1 MENFYVYVYIDPRN
15 YEEFYYGKG
24 KGSRKEAHLKFD
36 ENSDNDSDKTKI
48 IKEIKKEGLEPII
61 KVIAKGLTEKEALL
75 VEKTLIWKLGKTL
88 TNKSSGH
95 FADKFRTHNKL
106 HLNLSGFDFENGL
119 YYVNVGEGDHRCWED
134 CKEYGFLSAGQHPKW
149 SDPLKTIE
157 IGDVV
162 VAYLKNYG
170 YVGVGRVTEKA
181 VRVNEFLVNNRPLK
195 DFNLKQPNIF
205 ENSDNI
211 NSEFLVRVDWIKA
224 VEKEKAAWQKK
235 HKLFTTQLIKAS
247 LDNQAHTLY
256 FIEKEF
262 DLIFSEIL
270 HENEGNISTVK
281 QIQKFS
287 EEEKKR
293 DRYLGCI
300 LGGAIGDALGAP
312 IEFLSYEAIV
322 DEFGKN
328 GVHAYVEH
336 SNGKGEFTD
345 DTQMLLFTAEG
356 LLRAWH
362 RSVIK
367 GIGGAQTTITYN
379 SYLRWLKTQ
388 GYEAPSSKIDY
399 GFEEGWL
406 IKRQELYKQR
416 YPGNSCLTSLKSGK
430 MGTPENPINDSKG
443 CGTVMRIAPAGLVF
457 NHDRDV
463 AFEEGVKLS
472 AITHGHPSGYLSGG
486 LLSSIIADLSNGLD
500 LETSIENGLELLKKW
515 KDHEEVYQKVKLASD
530 IHRRYIN
537 KDITNLEIKLIGE
550 GWVAEEAL
558 AISLLC
564 ALHYPNDFR
573 KAITV
578 SINHSG
584 DSDSTGA
591 ITGNI
596 VGLIVGQNQIPNE
609 WKENLMYKDI
619 VEEIGEDLS
628 IGCKSYTYDV
638 NEGWHSKY
646 PGY

>member
-36 ENSDNDSDKTKI
+36 ENAENDSGKTKI
-48 IKEIKKEGLEPII
+48 IREIKKEGLEPII

-75 VEKTLIWKLGKTL
+75 VEKTLIWKLGKIL

-95 FADKFRTHNKL
+95 FAEKFRPHNKL
-106 HLNLSGFDFENGL
+106 HVNLLGFDFENGL
-119 YYVNVGEGDHRCWED
+119 YYVNVGEGNHRCWED
-134 CKEYGFLSAGQHPKW
+134 CKQYGFLSAGQHPKW
-149 SDPLKTIE
+149 SDPIKMLE
-157 IGDVV
+157 AGDVV
-162 VAYLKNYG
+162 VAYLENYG
-170 YVGVGRVTEKA
+170 YVGVGKVSQKA
-181 VRVNEFLVNNRPLK
+181 VKVNEFVVNQRPLK
-195 DFNLKQPNIF
+195 NYHLKQPGIF
-205 ENSDNI
+205 ENSENI

-224 VEKEKAAWQKK
+224 VDKESAAWKK
-235 HKLFTTQLIKAS
+235 KSGLFTTQLVKAS
-247 LDNQAHTLY
+247 LDNQAPTLY

-262 DLIFSEIL
+262 GL
-270 HENEGNISTVK
+270 
-281 QIQKFS
+281 KFS
-287 EEEKKR
+287 DILIANEANQKITGQLQLLSKEEKKR

-322 DEFGKN
+322 KKYGCE
-328 GVHAYVEH
+328 GVQSYVEH
-336 SNGKGEFTD
+336 PKGKGEFTD

-356 LLRAWH
+356 LLRALH

-367 GIGGAQTTITYN
+367 GIGGGQTTLTYR

-388 GYEAPSSKIDY
+388 GYTVADSGNIY

-406 IKRQELYKQR
+406 IRRKELYKQR
-416 YPGNSCLTSLKSGK
+416 FPGNSCLTSLESGR
-430 MGTPENPINDSKG
+430 MGTIESPINDSKG
-443 CGTVMRIAPAGLVF
+443 CGTVMRIAPAGLIF
-457 NHDRDV
+457 NHDREV

-486 LLSSIIADLSNGLD
+486 LLASIIADLSNGLG
-500 LETSIENGLELLKKW
+500 LETAIRYGLELLKKW
-515 KDHEEVYQKVKLASD
+515 KGHEELYRKIEQAFD
-530 IHRRYIN
+530 IHRRHIN
-537 KDITNLEIKLIGE
+537 QDITHLEIQKVGE

-564 ALHYPNDFR
+564 ALHYPHDFR
-573 KAITV
+573 KAVTV

-591 ITGNI
+591 ITGNL
-596 VGLIVGQNQIPNE
+596 VGLMVGQAHIPHE
-609 WKENLMYKDI
+609 WKENLLYKDI

-628 IGCKSYTYDV
+628 IGCKSGTFSED
-638 NEGWHSKY
+638 EDWHLKY

>member
-36 ENSDNDSDKTKI
+36 ENSDNDSEKTKI
-48 IKEIKKEGLEPII
+48 IKEIKNEGLEPII

-75 VEKTLIWKLGKTL
+75 VERTLIWKLGKTL

-95 FADKFRTHNKL
+95 FADKFRPHNKL

-119 YYVNVGEGDHRCWED
+119 YHVNVGEGAHRCWED
-134 CKEYGFLSAGQHPKW
+134 CKEFGFLSAGGDKKY
-149 SDPLKTIE
+149 SDPIRSLN

-162 VAYLKNYG
+162 VAFVSKFG
-170 YVGVGRVTEKA
+170 YVGVGKIIKEA
-181 VRVNEFLVNNRPLK
+181 VSVREFRINGKPLSTLNLRRKEIIENPEEYTVQVEWIVSLDKVNA
-195 DFNLKQPNIF
+195 I
-205 ENSDNI
+205 
-211 NSEFLVRVDWIKA
+211 W
-224 VEKEKAAWQKK
+224 KK
-235 HKLFTTQLIKAS
+235 NHKLFKTQLVKAS
-247 LDNQAHTLY
+247 MDNQAPTLY
-256 FIEKEF
+256 FIEREF
-262 DLIFSEIL
+262 GLKFSEIL
-270 HENEGNISTVK
+270 HENEENISTVK
-281 QIQKFS
+281 QIQKLS
-287 EEEKKR
+287 EDEKKR

-312 IEFLSYEAIV
+312 IEFLSYEAII
-322 DEFGKN
+322 DKFGKN
-328 GVHAYVEH
+328 GVQTYVEH
-336 SNGKGEFTD
+336 PKGKGEFTD

-362 RSVIK
+362 RSVLK
-367 GIGGAQTTITYN
+367 GIGGVQTQITYY
-379 SYLRWLKTQ
+379 SYLRWLVTQ
-388 GYEAPSSKIDY
+388 GFKVPKSENLF

-416 YPGNSCLTSLKSGK
+416 YPGNSCLSALQSGK

-457 NHDRDV
+457 NHDREV

-472 AITHGHPSGYLSGG
+472 AITHGHPSGYLSGR
-486 LLSSIIADLSNGLD
+486 LLSSIIADLSNGID
-500 LETSIENGLELLKKW
+500 LELSISNGLEILKKW
-515 KDHEEVYQKVKLASD
+515 KNHEEVYQKVKLASD
-530 IHRRYIN
+530 IHRRYLN
-537 KDITNLEIKLIGE
+537 KDITNLEIKMIGE

-573 KAITV
+573 KAVTV

-591 ITGNI
+591 ITGNL
-596 VGLIVGQNQIPNE
+596 VGLIVGQNKIPNE
-609 WKENLMYKDI
+609 WRDNLLYKDI
-619 VEEIGEDLS
+619 VEEIGTDLS
-628 IGCKSYTYDV
+628 IGCKSNTYDV
-638 NEGWHSKY
+638 DEEWHSKY